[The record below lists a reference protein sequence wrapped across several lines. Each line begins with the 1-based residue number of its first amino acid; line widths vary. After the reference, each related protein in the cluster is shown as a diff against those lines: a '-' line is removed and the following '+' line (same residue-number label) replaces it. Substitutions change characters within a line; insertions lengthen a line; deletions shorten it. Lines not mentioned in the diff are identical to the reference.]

1 MQLLSM
7 KKLVASI
14 IFIVTTSHFLFAQE
28 QNIQVSGDIKVSAN
42 IVSSIDLITVQS
54 MTFGNVQP
62 GQQELYVN
70 PINSINAG
78 FMIATGNPEA
88 AFRLTYLPEIVL
100 TQVDG
105 TSTLTFMYEISGNSI
120 ENQSTSELLD
130 TENRSIQFSLE
141 GRYYFWI
148 GGRINITN
156 AVPGN
161 YEGDF
166 TIEIDYI

>member
-1 MQLLSM
+1 
-7 KKLVASI
+7 
-14 IFIVTTSHFLFAQE
+14 
-28 QNIQVSGDIKVSAN
+28 
-42 IVSSIDLITVQS
+42 
-54 MTFGNVQP
+54 
-62 GQQELYVN
+62 
-70 PINSINAG
+70 
-78 FMIATGNPEA
+78 
-88 AFRLTYLPEIVL
+88 
-100 TQVDG
+100 
-105 TSTLTFMYEISGNSI
+105 MYEISGNSI

>member
-1 MQLLSM
+1 M
-7 KKLVASI
+7 KNIVIA
-14 IFIVTTSHFLFAQE
+14 IFLIVFSSQHLYGQE
-28 QNIQVSGDIKVSAN
+28 QDIQVSGDVRVNAN
-42 IVSSIDLITVQS
+42 VVSSIDLITVQS

-62 GQQELYVN
+62 GQQEIYIN

-88 AFRLTYLPEIVL
+88 SFRLTYLPEIVL

-105 TSTLTFMYEISGNSI
+105 TSTLTFTYEISGNSI

-130 TENRSIQFSLE
+130 TDNRSIQFSLE

-156 AVPGN
+156 AAPGN